1 MVLIDACFSGN
12 DRNDIAALDGEHRGV
27 VRKLKQETVS
37 GNVVV
42 LTASSD
48 TETALSYD
56 EKCHGLFSYYL
67 MKKLQETKGDVTFGE
82 LYDYVK
88 DKVMKTSV
96 VDKGKK
102 QTPSVFFS
110 DRMYG
115 NWKDIKF

>member
-1 MVLIDACFSGN
+1 MVFIDACFSGN

-67 MKKLQETKGDVTFGE
+67 MKKLQETKGKVTYGE
-82 LYDYVK
+82 LYNYIRREVSRK
-88 DKVMKTSV
+88 SV
-96 VDKGKK
+96 VVGDKL
-102 QTPSVFFS
+102 QTPSVTTSSSTKNSWESMTF
-110 DRMYG
+110 
-115 NWKDIKF
+115 